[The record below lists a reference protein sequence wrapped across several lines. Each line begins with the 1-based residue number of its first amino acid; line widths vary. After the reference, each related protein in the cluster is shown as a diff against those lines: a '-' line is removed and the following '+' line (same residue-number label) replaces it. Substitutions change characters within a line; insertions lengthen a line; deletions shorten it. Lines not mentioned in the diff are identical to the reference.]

1 MSCLFHPLVVYILLG
16 SLYIHFYF
24 ILAPLPGE
32 RQKVLV
38 YDRIKPQYLRIQPQP
53 YSITGEIH
61 IALVYDWIQKPLGF
75 VKRVE
80 HLILR
85 LLMPTTSP
93 LLYFR
98 TLIPNQ
104 LVFSM
109 TTTQY
114 GVLRSLGPV
123 TFTITSAEPT
133 TYPKA
138 ITYLIRALEG
148 SSLPYPLRLLR
159 NRLPKPLLN
168 HTAFYP
174 LLLYLTYY
182 AYFDQIERVS
192 LRRGGPF
199 HLEPWDSHLQPSS

>member
-1 MSCLFHPLVVYILLG
+1 
-16 SLYIHFYF
+16 
-24 ILAPLPGE
+24 
-32 RQKVLV
+32 
-38 YDRIKPQYLRIQPQP
+38 
-53 YSITGEIH
+53 
-61 IALVYDWIQKPLGF
+61 
-75 VKRVE
+75 
-80 HLILR
+80 
-85 LLMPTTSP
+85 
-93 LLYFR
+93 
-98 TLIPNQ
+98 
-104 LVFSM
+104 M

-114 GVLRSLGPV
+114 GVLRSPGPV

-182 AYFDQIERVS
+182 AYFSDIERIY
-192 LRRGGPF
+192 
-199 HLEPWDSHLQPSS
+199 